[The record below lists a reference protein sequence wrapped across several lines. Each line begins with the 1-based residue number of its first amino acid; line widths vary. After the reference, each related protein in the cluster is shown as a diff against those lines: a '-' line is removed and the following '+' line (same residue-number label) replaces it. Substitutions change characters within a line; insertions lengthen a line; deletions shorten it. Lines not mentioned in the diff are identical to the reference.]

1 MTITVKTSPK
11 SITLEHVRITDGL
24 WQNRQVANRDK
35 TIPAIYD
42 QLQKTG
48 RIEAWRWIPTVNT
61 PKSGASFICFL
72 TLTPPN
78 GNCSG

>member
-1 MTITVKTSPK
+1 MTTTVKTSPK

-48 RIEAWRWIPTVNT
+48 RIEAWRMDPNRQH
-61 PKSGASFICFL
+61 PKKRSVIYMFFDSDTAKW
-72 TLTPPN
+72 
-78 GNCSG
+78 